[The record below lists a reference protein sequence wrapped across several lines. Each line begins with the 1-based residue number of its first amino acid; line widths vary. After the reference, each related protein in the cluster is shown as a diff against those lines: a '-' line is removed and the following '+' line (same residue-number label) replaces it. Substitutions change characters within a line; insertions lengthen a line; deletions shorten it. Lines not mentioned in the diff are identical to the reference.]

1 MKSSN
6 ENILQCERRSIMTS
20 TILFRTT
27 PRILLGNG
35 SIEQI
40 GLEVKSLKGKKVFIV
55 TDPGIVQSGILEKL
69 TDALKST
76 KISLGVFDKV
86 ESDPRIEVVDQALS
100 QLHEEKYD
108 AVIGLGGGSSLDI
121 AKLVAV
127 MAKNP
132 GKISDYFGI
141 DLVLHPGLPLIC
153 VPTTAGTGSEV
164 TPIAILSDEAE
175 HLKKGVVSG
184 YLFPR
189 VALLDPLLTI
199 GLPSSVTASTGMDAL
214 IHAMEA
220 FTSINA
226 NDLTD
231 HLAFKAIQLL
241 YGNIR
246 TAYARGEDVTARF
259 NMLEGSLIAGLAF
272 ANAGV
277 TAVHAFAYPLGGEF
291 HVPHGL
297 ANAVMLPHVLRFN
310 MLGNLAKFATISKAF
325 GLPVKNL
332 SQKQAAEMGL
342 SAIEELMRDINI
354 PLHLRD
360 MNIAQEAIPRMAEGV
375 MKVTRLLANNPR
387 RMTLKDAEQ
396 IYQMAW

>member
-1 MKSSN
+1 
-6 ENILQCERRSIMTS
+6 MTS

-27 PRILLGNG
+27 PRIFLGNG

-40 GLEVKSLKGKKVFIV
+40 GAEVRNLKGKRAFIV
-55 TDPGIVQSGILEKL
+55 TDPGIIQSGILEKV
-69 TDALKST
+69 TAALKSD
-76 KISLGVFDKV
+76 KISFGVFDKV
-86 ESDPRIEVVDQALS
+86 ESDPRIEIVDQALA
-100 QLHEEKYD
+100 QLHQEKYD
-108 AVIGLGGGSSLDI
+108 SVIGLGGGSSLDI
-121 AKLVAV
+121 AKLVSV
-127 MAKNP
+127 MAKTS

-141 DLVLHPGLPLIC
+141 DLVPHPGLPLIL

-175 HLKKGVVSG
+175 HLKKGVVSA
-184 YLFPR
+184 YLFPK
-189 VALLDPLLTI
+189 VALLDPLLTL
-199 GLPSSVTASTGMDAL
+199 GLPSAVTASTGMDAL
-214 IHAMEA
+214 IHAIEA

-231 HLAFKAIQLL
+231 HLAFKAIQLI

-246 TAYARGEDVTARF
+246 TAYARGEDVNARF

-310 MLGNLAKFATISKAF
+310 MLGNLSKFAAISKAF
-325 GLPVKNL
+325 GLPAANL
-332 SQKQAAEMGL
+332 SQKQVAEMGIL
-342 SAIEELMRDINI
+342 AIEDLMQDINI
-354 PLHLRD
+354 PLHLKD
-360 MNIAQEAIPRMAEGV
+360 MNVSQEAIPRMAEGV

-387 RMTLKDAEQ
+387 KLTLKDAEE
-396 IYQMAW
+396 IYRRAW

>member
-1 MKSSN
+1 M
-6 ENILQCERRSIMTS
+6 
-20 TILFRTT
+20 ILFRTT

-40 GLEVKSLKGKKVFIV
+40 GTEVTNLKGKKAFIV
-55 TDPGIVQSGILEKL
+55 TDPGIVQSGILEKVTAL
-69 TDALKST
+69 LKSA
-76 KISLGVFDKV
+76 KISFGVFDRV
-86 ESDPRIEVVDQALS
+86 EPDPRIEIVDQALN
-100 QLHEEKYD
+100 QLREGKYD

-121 AKLVAV
+121 AKLAAM

-141 DLVLHPGLPLIC
+141 DLVPHQGLPLIC

-184 YLFPR
+184 HLFPR
-189 VALLDPLLTI
+189 VALLDPLLTV
-199 GLPSSVTASTGMDAL
+199 GLPPAVTASTGMDAL
-214 IHAMEA
+214 IHAIEA
-220 FTSINA
+220 YTSINA

-231 HLAFKAIQLL
+231 HFAFKAIQLI

-246 TAYARGEDVTARF
+246 TAYARGEDVNARF

-310 MLGNLAKFATISKAF
+310 MLGNLAKFAAITKAF
-325 GLPVKNL
+325 GLPVENL
-332 SQKQAAEMGL
+332 SQRQAAEAGI

-360 MNIAQEAIPRMAEGV
+360 MNIDQGAIPRMAEGV

-387 RMTLKDAEQ
+387 KITLEGCRADLSESVVR
-396 IYQMAW
+396 

>member
-1 MKSSN
+1 MAA
-6 ENILQCERRSIMTS
+6 

-27 PRILLGNG
+27 PRIILGNG
-35 SIEQI
+35 AIEQI
-40 GLEVKSLKGKKVFIV
+40 GAEVKNLKGKRTFVV
-55 TDPGIVQSGILEKL
+55 TDPGIVQSGILEKV
-69 TDALKST
+69 TEILKTSRL
-76 KISLGVFDKV
+76 SFGVFNKV
-86 ESDPRIEVVDQALS
+86 ESDPRIEIVDQALAEL
-100 QLHEEKYD
+100 QEGKYD
-108 AVIGLGGGSSLDI
+108 SVIGIGGGSSLDI
-121 AKLVAV
+121 AKLTSV

-141 DLVLHPGLPLIC
+141 DLVPNPGLPLIL

-184 YLFPR
+184 YLFPK
-189 VALLDPLLTI
+189 VALLDPLLTL
-199 GLPSSVTASTGMDAL
+199 GLPPGVTAATGMDAL
-214 IHAMEA
+214 IHAIEA
-220 FTSINA
+220 YTSINA

-231 HLAFKAIQLL
+231 HFAFKAMQLI
-241 YGNIR
+241 YANIR

-310 MLGNLAKFATISKAF
+310 LLGNLAKFALISKAF
-325 GLPVKNL
+325 GLPVDHL
-332 SQKQAAEMGL
+332 SLKQAAEAGI
-342 SAIEELMRDINI
+342 SAIEELMRDLNI
-354 PLHLRD
+354 PLHLKD
-360 MNIAQEAIPRMAEGV
+360 MNVSQEAIPRMAEGV

-387 RMTLKDAEQ
+387 KMTLKDAVE
-396 IYQMAW
+396 IYQRAW

>member
-1 MKSSN
+1 
-6 ENILQCERRSIMTS
+6 MTS

-27 PRILLGNG
+27 PRIFLGNG

-40 GLEVKSLKGKKVFIV
+40 GAEVRSLKGKRAFIV
-55 TDPGIVQSGILEKL
+55 TDPGIVQSGILEKV
-69 TDALKST
+69 TAALKSD
-76 KISLGVFDKV
+76 KISFGVFDKV
-86 ESDPRIEVVDQALS
+86 ESDPRIEIVDQALA
-100 QLHEEKYD
+100 QLHQEKYD
-108 AVIGLGGGSSLDI
+108 SVIGLGGGSSLDI
-121 AKLVAV
+121 AKLVSV
-127 MAKNP
+127 MAKTS

-141 DLVLHPGLPLIC
+141 DLVPHPGLPLIL

-175 HLKKGVVSG
+175 HLKKGVVSA
-184 YLFPR
+184 YLFPK
-189 VALLDPLLTI
+189 VALLDPLLTL
-199 GLPSSVTASTGMDAL
+199 GLPSAVTASTGMDAL
-214 IHAMEA
+214 IHAIEA

-231 HLAFKAIQLL
+231 HLAFKAIQLI

-246 TAYARGEDVTARF
+246 TAYARGEDVNARF

-310 MLGNLAKFATISKAF
+310 MLGNLSKFAVISKAF
-325 GLPVKNL
+325 GLPAANL
-332 SQKQAAEMGL
+332 SQKQVAEMGIL
-342 SAIEELMRDINI
+342 AIEDLMQDINI
-354 PLHLRD
+354 PLHLKD
-360 MNIAQEAIPRMAEGV
+360 MNVSQEAIPRMAEGV

-387 RMTLKDAEQ
+387 KLTLKDAEE
-396 IYQMAW
+396 IYRRAW